1 MEGRFILLSGTASLS
16 CSEERLD
23 LAHSFVQLFVMEV
36 LKAGGG
42 MVVLASDEKRDQ
54 AHGGRS
60 RMFDWTVLRT
70 IEEYVAITTE
80 PVRTYARVVMS
91 DNTWLSKLDDN
102 NRGTLTRLQQRR
114 ALEVE
119 RIRREEFTG
128 GEYRRLECELADG
141 MIALGGGKGT
151 YAAGRQM
158 IGIGKP
164 VLPLDLEIG
173 ALFEDG
179 EGSRLLHKELQSD
192 PSEFLPN
199 TYDQVVDQIEV
210 LSLEGGTHGA
220 TEVARRAAETLGLE
234 LNSDTAGTVGA
245 LRRATTRIGT
255 AARRFLTAI
264 GVLRALDFLKQLLFG
279 S

>member
-1 MEGRFILLSGTASLS
+1 MEGKFILLSGTASRS

-23 LAHSFVQLFVMEV
+23 LALSFVQSFVMEV
-36 LKAGGG
+36 LKVGGG
-42 MVVLASDEKRDQ
+42 MVVLASDEKRDE
-54 AHGGRS
+54 ALDGRP
-60 RMFDWTVLRT
+60 RIFDWTVLRT
-70 IEEYVAITTE
+70 IDEYVAITTE

-91 DNTWLSKLDDN
+91 DHSWLSKLDDD

-114 ALEVE
+114 VLEVE

-141 MIALGGGKGT
+141 MIALGGGKGA

-179 EGSRLLHKELQSD
+179 EGARLLHKELQSD

-199 TYDQVVDQIEV
+199 THDQAVDQIEV
-210 LSLEGGTHGA
+210 LSLEGGAHGA
-220 TEVARRAAETLGLE
+220 TDVARRAAEILGLE
-234 LNSDTAGTVGA
+234 LNSDTSGAVGGP
-245 LRRATTRIGT
+245 RRTAARIGT

-264 GVLRALDFLKQLLFG
+264 GVLRALDFLKHLLFG

>member
-1 MEGRFILLSGTASLS
+1 MEGKFILLSGTASRS
-16 CSEERLD
+16 CSVHRLD
-23 LAHSFVQLFVMEV
+23 LALGFVQSFVTEV

-42 MVVLASDEKRDQ
+42 MVVLASEEKRDQ
-54 AHGGRS
+54 SPDGRP
-60 RMFDWTVLRT
+60 RIFDWTVLRT
-70 IEEYVAITTE
+70 IEGYVDVTTE
-80 PVRTYARVVMS
+80 PVRTYAHVVMS
-91 DNTWLSKLDDN
+91 DQTWLSKLDDD

-114 ALEVE
+114 ALRVE

-173 ALFEDG
+173 ALSEDG
-179 EGSRLLHKELQSD
+179 EGARLLHKELQSG

-199 TYDQVVDQIEV
+199 THYQAVDQIEV
-210 LSLEGGTHGA
+210 LSLEGGSHGA
-220 TEVARRAAETLGLE
+220 DDVARRAVEILGLE
-234 LNSDTAGTVGA
+234 LKSDTSGTVGG
-245 LRRATTRIGT
+245 LRRAAVRIW
-255 AARRFLTAI
+255 AAAHRFLTAI
-264 GVLRALDFLKQLLFG
+264 GVLRALDFLKHLLFG